1 MHRLF
6 LILVFAFGSFVGLA
20 VHGQALISDNFET
33 DTSAN
38 YTVVSDNPANGSVTF
53 AFDYVTAGIP
63 LAPRSVSGD
72 TSGLKLAV
80 NTSLGAVNSQTVF
93 NSTSVTASQ
102 YQMLVD
108 VFMAYQGTTATT
120 IYAEPG
126 VGGNGTTYN
135 SVFSPISGSG
145 SFMAFTG
152 DGGSASDYR
161 WYLSSANGGATTVA
175 NTDPSYLG
183 HGSNGSGAFYQGMFP
198 NPPSTAAGSPGNIWT
213 TVTIDVDN
221 VAGTITYSMTDT
233 AGNSQLIFD
242 NSPDSLNPTPFTGL
256 LQGLVSL
263 GATDTFTSL
272 SPASVFVVYDN
283 LEVSAVPEPHAAVLM
298 GLGGLV
304 PLAAGWRRGWNRR
317 RN

>member
-1 MHRLF
+1 MHRMF
-6 LILVFAFGSFVGLA
+6 FFAVFALGSFVGQTL
-20 VHGQALISDNFET
+20 HGQVLISDNFET

-38 YTVVSDNPANGSVTF
+38 YAVVSDNPANGSATF

-93 NSTSVTASQ
+93 NSTAVTAAQ
-102 YQMLVD
+102 YRMLVD
-108 VFMAYQGTTATT
+108 VFMAYQGATATT

-126 VGGNGTTYN
+126 VGGDGTTYN
-135 SVFSPISGSG
+135 SIFTPISGSG

-161 WYLSSANGGATTVA
+161 WYLSSANGGATTVP

-183 HGSNGSGAFYQGMFP
+183 HGSNGSGAFYQGLFP

-242 NSPDSLNPTPFTGL
+242 NSPNPLSPTPFTGL

-263 GATDTFTSL
+263 GATDAFTSL

-283 LEVSAVPEPHAAVLM
+283 LEVSAVPEPGMAAAIGFCGLM
-298 GLGGLV
+298 ALSV
-304 PLAAGWRRGWNRR
+304 RR
-317 RN
+317 RLGLYRRS